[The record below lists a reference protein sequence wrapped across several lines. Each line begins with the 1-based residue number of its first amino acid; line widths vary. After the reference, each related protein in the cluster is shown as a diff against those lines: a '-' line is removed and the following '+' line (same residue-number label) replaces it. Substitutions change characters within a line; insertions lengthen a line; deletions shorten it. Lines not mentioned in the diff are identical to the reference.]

1 MGGIGGVLLAVL
13 GGRCGRDGAR
23 MGLRSAF
30 GSAPLRGL
38 LGGVSDA
45 LRVRA
50 SHGRV
55 LAAAIDFGAVRGSAE
70 GGVAAP
76 GGRVRAAGG

>member
-1 MGGIGGVLLAVL
+1 MGGIGRVLLAVL

-45 LRVRA
+45 LRF
-50 SHGRV
+50 GR
-55 LAAAIDFGAVRGSAE
+55 LTAGCSRLRLISGPYGAQL
-70 GGVAAP
+70 
-76 GGRVRAAGG
+76 RAA